1 MPTDTKTVSSSRL
14 MSLSEAAKRTPY
26 TPNFLRLLARRGKL
40 QARKIGRD
48 WLITPDEL
56 SLFIKRQQERH
67 QHALDALR
75 TAEGEHA

>member
-1 MPTDTKTVSSSRL
+1 MPTDTKTVSGSRL

-26 TPNFLRLLARRGKL
+26 TSNFLRLLARRGKL

-75 TAEGEHA
+75 ASEGVRI